1 MLTEWRENLAILAAN
16 MTTPADEAL
25 IVRLGDRL
33 WQHKGQVLIQLQC
46 KATISQSFPNAFS
59 RWWSLQNSR
68 LQSGKCFRSVA

>member
-46 KATISQSFPNAFS
+46 KAAISICHFQMPF
-59 RWWSLQNSR
+59 
-68 LQSGKCFRSVA
+68 